1 MRRFLFIF
9 PVLLLPYALFS
20 LRWPTDDRP
29 ITCTFGEIHGGN
41 HFHKGIDIG
50 VAKVAVYAVAKGK
63 IKELDRVGE
72 KDYGKYIK
80 IDHGNGKYTL
90 YAHLDKIEKDLKVG
104 DEVTEGQK
112 IGISGN
118 TGSSSGYHLHFEM
131 RRVVPTGRGSTVL
144 YYVNPLKNH
153 TYDWYLGSPE
163 DEAAPVIGS
172 HGNENKTFKSFL
184 LYQGEGG
191 RDEEGNINSFI
202 GSADSTTIERSI
214 LG

>member
-1 MRRFLFIF
+1 MRIRRFISLLFF
-9 PVLLLPYALFS
+9 LSSWVFAYT
-20 LRWPTDDRP
+20 WPGATKLVNA
-29 ITCTFGEIHGGN
+29 TFGEIHGGN
-41 HFHKGIDIG
+41 HFHKGIDIRSRYQP
-50 VAKVAVYAVAKGK
+50 VYAIADGIV
-63 IKELDRVGE
+63 IEIDREGNTN
-72 KDYGKYIK
+72 YGIYIK
-80 IDHGNGKYTL
+80 IDHGNGKQSL
-90 YAHLDKIEKDLKVG
+90 YAHLKPKSCKVDKG
-104 DEVTEGQK
+104 DRVKAGQ
-112 IGISGN
+112 IIATSGK
-118 TGSSSGYHLHFEM
+118 SGTDAPHLHFEM